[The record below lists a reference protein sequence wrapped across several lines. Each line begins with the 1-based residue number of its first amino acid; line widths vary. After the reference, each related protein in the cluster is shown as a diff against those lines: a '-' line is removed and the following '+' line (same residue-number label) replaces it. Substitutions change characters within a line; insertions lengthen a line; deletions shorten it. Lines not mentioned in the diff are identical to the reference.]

1 MSILNTFS
9 KKYADIKT
17 ENPERSAVFVL
28 SKLLGGLVRIIS
40 AKYYL
45 RNATHVGNMV
55 STYGKPLIR
64 NAGKMILADEVR
76 VWSNTVQAK
85 LITGRKGQLVVGKNS
100 RLNGVHIYAGE
111 LVQIGAN
118 VRIAPYTIIL
128 DSDFHN
134 VNDHFADGLS
144 KAVNIEDDV
153 WIATRATILKGVR
166 IGKGAVVATGAVVTK
181 NVAPFTMVA
190 GVPAVFVKDIPTKN
204 GNFTSELSQNS

>member
-1 MSILNTFS
+1 MSILSTF
-9 KKYADIKT
+9 KKKFADT
-17 ENPERSAVFVL
+17 QSQHPGRSSFFVL
-28 SKLLGGLVRIIS
+28 SNMLGGLVRVTS

-45 RNATHVGNMV
+45 RNATRIGRMV
-55 STYGKPLIR
+55 STYGKPLVR
-64 NAGKMILADEVR
+64 NAGTMILADEVR

-85 LITGRKGQLVVGKNS
+85 LITGRKGKLIVGKNS

-111 LVQIGAN
+111 LVQIGEN

-134 VNDHFADGLS
+134 VSDHFADGLS
-144 KAVNIEDDV
+144 KAVHIEDDV

-181 NVAPFTMVA
+181 SVAPYTMVA
-190 GVPAVFVKDIPTKN
+190 GVPAVFVKDIAQKEEEI
-204 GNFTSELSQNS
+204 SRKIS

>member
-1 MSILNTFS
+1 MIILSTF
-9 KKYADIKT
+9 KKKFADIKSQD
-17 ENPERSAVFVL
+17 PERSAVFIL
-28 SKLLGGLVRIIS
+28 SNMLGGLIRVTS

-45 RNATHVGNMV
+45 RNATRIGKMV
-55 STYGKPLIR
+55 STYGKPLVR

-76 VWSNTVQAK
+76 VWSNTVQTK
-85 LITGRKGQLVVGKNS
+85 LITGRKGQLIVGKNS

-111 LVQIGAN
+111 LVHIGEN

-134 VNDHFADGLS
+134 VNDHFANGLS
-144 KAVNIEDDV
+144 KAVYIEDEV

-181 NVAPFTMVA
+181 NVAPYTMVA
-190 GVPAVFVKDIPTKN
+190 GVPAVFVKDLSPKN
-204 GNFTSELSQNS
+204 ANYSSELSQNS